1 MADEVSPVAFAGWL
15 SDYCTHRRPLFMAAL
30 IIQAVAVA
38 LFMVGNSLALW
49 IAGAILVGVSS
60 AIVWASCLSLIVSRT
75 EKSQLA
81 QVLSFT
87 SISLSCGDFLGPVTG
102 GAIYG
107 AGGSEAVF
115 GLIFGLIGVD
125 AILRLLMVETSVD
138 LAGDGATVDS
148 GVKATIHRAEIDAT
162 TDSDVESTSSTDRAG
177 HDATVNSDDGPTTI
191 SSWSGVLQLLKSPR
205 LLSALWVTVTQ
216 ATILTSFDASLTIH
230 LRNTFHWKSTQAGLV
245 FISLIFPAFL
255 SPLVG
260 IIADRK
266 GGRIIT
272 ATGFCLSTAVLAC
285 LRFVDH
291 DSIEQKVL
299 LCALLF
305 LVGLLLGTTLSV
317 FSAEVSHVV
326 FEHEEK
332 NPGELGER
340 GAVAQAESLWW
351 AAYSIGAAFGPL
363 LGGLVQ
369 DAAGWKTMTWTL
381 ALLSATAV
389 VPIMLFTDG
398 PLFSRRASNIDQ
410 SNLSEP

>member
-1 MADEVSPVAFAGWL
+1 
-15 SDYCTHRRPLFMAAL
+15 MAAL
-30 IIQAVAVA
+30 IIQAVAVS
-38 LFMVGNSLALW
+38 LFIAGNSLALW
-49 IAGAILVGVSS
+49 IAGAILVGISS

-81 QVLSFT
+81 QVLSYT

-107 AGGSEAVF
+107 AGGAEAVWGLVF
-115 GLIFGLIGVD
+115 GLIGIDLVM
-125 AILRLLMVETSVD
+125 RLLMIETPVD
-138 LAGDGATVDS
+138 LTGTDAANDTGIKSTTHRVEDNPAVDS
-148 GVKATIHRAEIDAT
+148 DE
-162 TDSDVESTSSTDRAG
+162 ESTIDVVDHSTAVRP
-177 HDATVNSDDGPTTI
+177 DDQPPK
-191 SSWSGVLQLLKSPR
+191 SQSWSGVLQLLKSPR
-205 LLSALWVTVTQ
+205 LLGALWVTVTQ

-260 IIADRK
+260 MLADRH
-266 GGRIIT
+266 GGRYIT
-272 ATGFCLSTAVLAC
+272 ATGFCLSTAVLTC

-291 DSIEQKVL
+291 DSIQQKVL

-332 NPGELGER
+332 SPGELGER

-381 ALLSATAV
+381 ALICATAV
-389 VPIMLFTDG
+389 VPILLFTDG
-398 PLFSRRASNIDQ
+398 PLLSRRESKRDPNVA
-410 SNLSEP
+410 

>member
-1 MADEVSPVAFAGWL
+1 
-15 SDYCTHRRPLFMAAL
+15 MAAL
-30 IIQAVAVA
+30 IIQAVAVG
-38 LFMVGNSLALW
+38 LFIAGNSLALW

-107 AGGSEAVF
+107 AGGPEAVF

-125 AILRLLMVETSVD
+125 AVLRLLMIETSTE
-138 LAGDGATVDS
+138 LAGNNTAVDS
-148 GVKATIHRAEIDAT
+148 GVKATTHRAEIDAT
-162 TDSDVESTSSTDRAG
+162 TDSDEESTTQNAEQI
-177 HDATVNSDDGPTTI
+177 AAANSDRPA
-191 SSWSGVLQLLKSPR
+191 SSQSWSGVLQLLKSPR

-260 IIADRK
+260 VIADRH
-266 GGRIIT
+266 GGRFIT

-332 NPGELGER
+332 NPGELGDR

-389 VPIMLFTDG
+389 VPIMLFTGG
-398 PLFSRRASNIDQ
+398 PLFSRGASKNDQ
-410 SNLSEP
+410 DAHGEP

>member
-1 MADEVSPVAFAGWL
+1 
-15 SDYCTHRRPLFMAAL
+15 MAAL
-30 IIQAVAVA
+30 IIQAVAVG
-38 LFMVGNSLALW
+38 LFIAGSSLALW
-49 IAGAILVGVSS
+49 IAGAILVGISS

-81 QVLSFT
+81 QVLSYT

-107 AGGSEAVF
+107 AGGSEAVW
-115 GLIFGLIGVD
+115 GLVFGLIGID
-125 AILRLLMVETSVD
+125 AVLRLLMIETPVD
-138 LAGDGATVDS
+138 CAESDAAVDS
-148 GVKATIHRAEIDAT
+148 GTKPTTHRTEINPAVDSDEESTTSRAEDDASV
-162 TDSDVESTSSTDRAG
+162 DSHAKSST
-177 HDATVNSDDGPTTI
+177 T
-191 SSWSGVLQLLKSPR
+191 SSWSGALQLLKSPR
-205 LLSALWVTVTQ
+205 LLGALFVTVTQ
-216 ATILTSFDASLTIH
+216 AAILTSFDASLTIH

-260 IIADRK
+260 MFADRH
-266 GGRIIT
+266 GGRYIT
-272 ATGFCLSTAVLAC
+272 ATGFCLSTAVLTC

-291 DSIEQKVL
+291 NSIEQKVL

-326 FEHEEK
+326 FEFEEK
-332 NPGELGER
+332 HPGQLGDR

-381 ALLSATAV
+381 ALICATAV

-398 PLFSRRASNIDQ
+398 PLFSRRKPKSDP
-410 SNLSEP
+410 SEP

>member
-1 MADEVSPVAFAGWL
+1 
-15 SDYCTHRRPLFMAAL
+15 MAAL
-30 IIQAVAVA
+30 IIQAVAVG
-38 LFMVGNSLALW
+38 LFIAGNSLALW

-107 AGGSEAVF
+107 AGGPEAVF

-125 AILRLLMVETSVD
+125 AVLRLLMIETSTE
-138 LAGDGATVDS
+138 LAGNNTAIDY
-148 GVKATIHRAEIDAT
+148 GVKATTHRAEIDAT
-162 TDSDVESTSSTDRAG
+162 TDSEESTTQSAEQN
-177 HDATVNSDDGPTTI
+177 AAANSDRPA
-191 SSWSGVLQLLKSPR
+191 SSQSWSGVLQLLKSPR

-230 LRNTFHWKSTQAGLV
+230 LRNTFHWKSTRAGLV

-260 IIADRK
+260 VIADRH
-266 GGRIIT
+266 GGRFIT

-332 NPGELGER
+332 NPGELGDR

-369 DAAGWKTMTWTL
+369 NAAGWKTMTWTL

-398 PLFSRRASNIDQ
+398 PLFSRRASKHDPND
-410 SNLSEP
+410 LSEP

>member
-1 MADEVSPVAFAGWL
+1 
-15 SDYCTHRRPLFMAAL
+15 MAAL
-30 IIQAVAVA
+30 IIQAIAVG
-38 LFMVGNSLALW
+38 LFIAGTSLALW

-60 AIVWASCLSLIVSRT
+60 AIVWASCLSLVVSRT
-75 EKSQLA
+75 KKSQLA
-81 QVLSFT
+81 QVLSYT

-107 AGGSEAVF
+107 AGGAEAVWGLVF
-115 GLIFGLIGVD
+115 GLIGID
-125 AILRLLMVETSVD
+125 ALLRLLMIETPVD
-138 LAGDGATVDS
+138 LAGNDTSVDPGLKS
-148 GVKATIHRAEIDAT
+148 TTHRAELNVSLDFDEESDTDRTEDDTAA
-162 TDSDVESTSSTDRAG
+162 DSDDR
-177 HDATVNSDDGPTTI
+177 PTT
-191 SSWSGVLQLLKSPR
+191 SQSWSGVLQLLKSPR
-205 LLSALWVTVTQ
+205 LLGALWVTVTQ

-260 IIADRK
+260 MLADRH
-266 GGRIIT
+266 GGRYI
-272 ATGFCLSTAVLAC
+272 ASTGFCLSTAVLAC

-291 DSIEQKVL
+291 NSIEQKVL

-305 LVGLLLGTTLSV
+305 SVGLLLGTTLSV

-332 NPGELGER
+332 NPGELGDR

-398 PLFSRRASNIDQ
+398 SPFSRRASKSDQ
-410 SNLSEP
+410 NDPSEP

>member
-1 MADEVSPVAFAGWL
+1 
-15 SDYCTHRRPLFMAAL
+15 MAAL
-30 IIQAVAVA
+30 IIQAVAVG
-38 LFMVGNSLALW
+38 LFIAGSSLALW
-49 IAGAILVGVSS
+49 IAGAILVGISS

-81 QVLSFT
+81 QVLSYT

-107 AGGSEAVF
+107 AGGSEAVW
-115 GLIFGLIGVD
+115 GLVFGLIGVD
-125 AILRLLMVETSVD
+125 ALLRLLMIETPVD
-138 LAGDGATVDS
+138 VAESNAAVDS
-148 GVKATIHRAEIDAT
+148 GVKATTHRTEIDAAV
-162 TDSDVESTSSTDRAG
+162 DSDEESTSNSAE
-177 HDATVNSDDGPTTI
+177 HDTAVDSGNDPATSQ
-191 SSWSGVLQLLKSPR
+191 SWSGVLQLLKSPR
-205 LLSALWVTVTQ
+205 LLGALWVTVTQ

-260 IIADRK
+260 MLADRH
-266 GGRIIT
+266 GGRYIT

-291 DSIEQKVL
+291 NSIEQKVL

-332 NPGELGER
+332 NPGELGDR

-398 PLFSRRASNIDQ
+398 PLFSRRGSKNDP
-410 SNLSEP
+410 SEP

>member
-1 MADEVSPVAFAGWL
+1 
-15 SDYCTHRRPLFMAAL
+15 MAAL
-30 IIQAVAVA
+30 AIQAVAVG
-38 LFMVGNSLALW
+38 LFIAGNSLALW
-49 IAGAILVGVSS
+49 IAGAVLVGISS

-81 QVLSFT
+81 QVLSYT

-107 AGGSEAVF
+107 AGGLEAVWGLVF
-115 GLIFGLIGVD
+115 GLIGIDFVM
-125 AILRLLMVETSVD
+125 RLLMIETPVD
-138 LAGDGATVDS
+138 RNDNDATVDIA
-148 GVKATIHRAEIDAT
+148 VKSTTHRTENSTAV
-162 TDSDVESTSSTDRAG
+162 DSDKESTTSNAEHGAVVHTDDR
-177 HDATVNSDDGPTTI
+177 PTK
-191 SSWSGVLQLLKSPR
+191 SQSWSGVLQLLKSPR
-205 LLSALWVTVTQ
+205 LLGALWVTVTQ

-230 LRNTFHWKSTQAGLV
+230 LRDTFHWESTQAGLV

-255 SPLVG
+255 SPIVG
-260 IIADRK
+260 MLADRH
-266 GGRIIT
+266 GGRYIT
-272 ATGFCLSTAVLAC
+272 ATGFCLSTAVLTC

-291 DSIEQKVL
+291 DSIQQKVL

-326 FEHEEK
+326 FEYEEK
-332 NPGELGER
+332 HPGELGER

-351 AAYSIGAAFGPL
+351 AAYSIGAACGPL

-369 DAAGWKTMTWTL
+369 GAAGWKTMTWAL
-381 ALLSATAV
+381 ALICATAV

-398 PLFSRRASNIDQ
+398 PLLDRRGAKRDLN
-410 SNLSEP
+410 EA

>member
-1 MADEVSPVAFAGWL
+1 
-15 SDYCTHRRPLFMAAL
+15 MAAL
-30 IIQAVAVA
+30 IIQAVAVG
-38 LFMVGNSLALW
+38 LFIAGNSLALW

-107 AGGSEAVF
+107 AGGPEAVF

-125 AILRLLMVETSVD
+125 AVLRLLMIETSTE
-138 LAGDGATVDS
+138 LAGNNTAVDS
-148 GVKATIHRAEIDAT
+148 GVKATTHRAEIDAT
-162 TDSDVESTSSTDRAG
+162 TDSDEESTTQNAEQI
-177 HDATVNSDDGPTTI
+177 AAANSDRPA
-191 SSWSGVLQLLKSPR
+191 SSQSWSGVLQLLKSPR

-230 LRNTFHWKSTQAGLV
+230 LRNTFHWKSTRAGLV

-260 IIADRK
+260 VIADRH
-266 GGRIIT
+266 GGRFIT

-332 NPGELGER
+332 NPGELGDR

-389 VPIMLFTDG
+389 VPIMLFTGG
-398 PLFSRRASNIDQ
+398 PLFSRGASKNDQ
-410 SNLSEP
+410 DAHGEP

>member
-1 MADEVSPVAFAGWL
+1 
-15 SDYCTHRRPLFMAAL
+15 MAAL

-115 GLIFGLIGVD
+115 GLIFGLIGID
-125 AILRLLMVETSVD
+125 AILRLLMVESSVE
-138 LAGDGATVDS
+138 LAGNDSIVDS
-148 GVKATIHRAEIDAT
+148 GVKATTHRAEIDAT
-162 TDSDVESTSSTDRAG
+162 TDSDEESTAQSAE
-177 HDATVNSDDGPTTI
+177 HTVDDGSHAEPTTTP
-191 SSWSGVLQLLKSPR
+191 SWSGAIQLLKSPR
-205 LLSALWVTVTQ
+205 LLGALWVTVTQ

-260 IIADRK
+260 MIADRH
-266 GGRIIT
+266 GGRYIT

-332 NPGELGER
+332 NPGELGDR

-369 DAAGWKTMTWTL
+369 NAAGWKTMTWTL

-398 PLFSRRASNIDQ
+398 PLFSRRASKHDPNDP
-410 SNLSEP
+410 SEP

>member
-1 MADEVSPVAFAGWL
+1 
-15 SDYCTHRRPLFMAAL
+15 MAAL
-30 IIQAVAVA
+30 LIQAVAVG
-38 LFMVGNSLALW
+38 LFIAGSSLALW
-49 IAGAILVGVSS
+49 IAGAILVGISS

-81 QVLSFT
+81 QVLSYT

-107 AGGSEAVF
+107 AGGAEAVWGLVF
-115 GLIFGLIGVD
+115 GLVGID
-125 AILRLLMVETSVD
+125 AVLRLLMIETPVD
-138 LAGDGATVDS
+138 LAGSDAVVGS
-148 GVKATIHRAEIDAT
+148 GGKPTTHRAENDSAL
-162 TDSDVESTSSTDRAG
+162 DSDDESTSSTDPAG
-177 HDATVNSDDGPTTI
+177 HDTIVDSGDEPTTA

-205 LLSALWVTVTQ
+205 LLGALWVTVTQ

-260 IIADRK
+260 MLADRH
-266 GGRIIT
+266 GGRYIA

-285 LRFVDH
+285 LRFIDH
-291 DSIEQKVL
+291 NSIEQKVL

-305 LVGLLLGTTLSV
+305 LVGLLLGTTLAV

-332 NPGELGER
+332 NPGQLGDR

-398 PLFSRRASNIDQ
+398 PLFSRRKSETDP
-410 SNLSEP
+410 SEP

>member
-1 MADEVSPVAFAGWL
+1 
-15 SDYCTHRRPLFMAAL
+15 MAAL
-30 IIQAVAVA
+30 IIQAVAVG
-38 LFMVGNSLALW
+38 LFIAGNSLALW
-49 IAGAILVGVSS
+49 IAGAVLVGVSS

-107 AGGSEAVF
+107 AGGPEAVF

-125 AILRLLMVETSVD
+125 AVLRLLMIETSTE
-138 LAGDGATVDS
+138 LAGNNTAVDS
-148 GVKATIHRAEIDAT
+148 GVKATTHRAEIDAT
-162 TDSDVESTSSTDRAG
+162 TDSDEESTTQNAEQI
-177 HDATVNSDDGPTTI
+177 AAANSDRPA
-191 SSWSGVLQLLKSPR
+191 SSQSWSGVLQLLKSPR

-260 IIADRK
+260 VIADRH
-266 GGRIIT
+266 GGRFIT

-332 NPGELGER
+332 NPGELGDR

-381 ALLSATAV
+381 ALLGATAV

-398 PLFSRRASNIDQ
+398 SLFSRRRAPKNDQ
-410 SNLSEP
+410 NAHGEP

>member
-1 MADEVSPVAFAGWL
+1 
-15 SDYCTHRRPLFMAAL
+15 MAAL
-30 IIQAVAVA
+30 IIQAVAVG
-38 LFMVGNSLALW
+38 LFIAGSSLALW
-49 IAGAILVGVSS
+49 IAGAILVGISS

-81 QVLSFT
+81 QVLSYT

-107 AGGSEAVF
+107 AGGSEAVW
-115 GLIFGLIGVD
+115 GLVFGLIGID
-125 AILRLLMVETSVD
+125 AVLRLLMIETPVD
-138 LAGDGATVDS
+138 RAESDAAVDS
-148 GVKATIHRAEIDAT
+148 GTKPTTHRTEINPAVDSDEESTTSRAEDDASV
-162 TDSDVESTSSTDRAG
+162 DSHAKSST
-177 HDATVNSDDGPTTI
+177 T

-205 LLSALWVTVTQ
+205 LLDALFVTVTQ

-260 IIADRK
+260 MLADRH
-266 GGRIIT
+266 GGRYIT
-272 ATGFCLSTAVLAC
+272 ATGFCLSTAVLTC

-291 DSIEQKVL
+291 NSIEQKVL

-326 FEHEEK
+326 FEFEEK
-332 NPGELGER
+332 HPGQLGDR

-381 ALLSATAV
+381 ALICATAV

-398 PLFSRRASNIDQ
+398 PLFSRRKPKSD
-410 SNLSEP
+410 LSEP

>member
-1 MADEVSPVAFAGWL
+1 
-15 SDYCTHRRPLFMAAL
+15 
-30 IIQAVAVA
+30 
-38 LFMVGNSLALW
+38 
-49 IAGAILVGVSS
+49 
-60 AIVWASCLSLIVSRT
+60 
-75 EKSQLA
+75 
-81 QVLSFT
+81 
-87 SISLSCGDFLGPVTG
+87 
-102 GAIYG
+102 
-107 AGGSEAVF
+107 
-115 GLIFGLIGVD
+115 
-125 AILRLLMVETSVD
+125 
-138 LAGDGATVDS
+138 
-148 GVKATIHRAEIDAT
+148 VKATTHRAEIDAT
-162 TDSDVESTSSTDRAG
+162 TDSDEESTTQNAEQI
-177 HDATVNSDDGPTTI
+177 AAANSDRPA
-191 SSWSGVLQLLKSPR
+191 SSQSWSGVLQLLKSPR

-260 IIADRK
+260 VIADRH
-266 GGRIIT
+266 GGRFIT

-332 NPGELGER
+332 NPGELGDR

-389 VPIMLFTDG
+389 VPIMLFTGG
-398 PLFSRRASNIDQ
+398 PLFSRGASKNDQ
-410 SNLSEP
+410 DAHGEP

>member
-1 MADEVSPVAFAGWL
+1 
-15 SDYCTHRRPLFMAAL
+15 MAAL
-30 IIQAVAVA
+30 IIQAVAVG
-38 LFMVGNSLALW
+38 LFIAGSSLALW
-49 IAGAILVGVSS
+49 IAGAILVGISS

-81 QVLSFT
+81 QVLSYT

-107 AGGSEAVF
+107 AGGSEAVW
-115 GLIFGLIGVD
+115 GLVFGLIGID
-125 AILRLLMVETSVD
+125 AVLRLLMIETPVD
-138 LAGDGATVDS
+138 CAESDAAVDS
-148 GVKATIHRAEIDAT
+148 GTKPTTHRTEINPAVDSDEESTTSRAEDDASV
-162 TDSDVESTSSTDRAG
+162 DSHAKSST
-177 HDATVNSDDGPTTI
+177 T
-191 SSWSGVLQLLKSPR
+191 SSWSGALQLLKSPR
-205 LLSALWVTVTQ
+205 LLGALFVTVTQ

-260 IIADRK
+260 MFADRH
-266 GGRIIT
+266 GGRYIT
-272 ATGFCLSTAVLAC
+272 TTGFCLSTAVLTC

-291 DSIEQKVL
+291 NSIEQKVL

-326 FEHEEK
+326 FEFEEK
-332 NPGELGER
+332 HSGQLGDR

-381 ALLSATAV
+381 ALICATAV

-398 PLFSRRASNIDQ
+398 PLFSRRKPKSDP
-410 SNLSEP
+410 SEP

>member
-1 MADEVSPVAFAGWL
+1 
-15 SDYCTHRRPLFMAAL
+15 MAAL

-49 IAGAILVGVSS
+49 IAGAILVGISS

-125 AILRLLMVETSVD
+125 AILRLLMVESSVE
-138 LAGDGATVDS
+138 LAGNDSTVDP
-148 GVKATIHRAEIDAT
+148 GVKATTRRAEIDAT
-162 TDSDVESTSSTDRAG
+162 TDSDEESTTQSAEHNADVGSHAE
-177 HDATVNSDDGPTTI
+177 PTTT
-191 SSWSGVLQLLKSPR
+191 SSWSGVIQLLKSPR
-205 LLSALWVTVTQ
+205 LLGALWVTVTQ

-260 IIADRK
+260 MIADRH
-266 GGRIIT
+266 GGRYIT

-291 DSIEQKVL
+291 DSIEQKVM

-332 NPGELGER
+332 NPGGLGDR
-340 GAVAQAESLWW
+340 GAVAQAEILWW

-369 DAAGWKTMTWTL
+369 NAAGWKTMTWTL

-398 PLFSRRASNIDQ
+398 PLFSRRASKHDPND
-410 SNLSEP
+410 LSEP

>member
-1 MADEVSPVAFAGWL
+1 
-15 SDYCTHRRPLFMAAL
+15 MAAL
-30 IIQAVAVA
+30 IIQAVAVG
-38 LFMVGNSLALW
+38 LFIAGNSLALW

-107 AGGSEAVF
+107 AGGPEAVF

-125 AILRLLMVETSVD
+125 AVLRLLMIETSTE
-138 LAGDGATVDS
+138 LAGNNTAIDY
-148 GVKATIHRAEIDAT
+148 GVKATTHRAEIDAT
-162 TDSDVESTSSTDRAG
+162 TDSEESTTQSAEQN
-177 HDATVNSDDGPTTI
+177 AAANSDRPA
-191 SSWSGVLQLLKSPR
+191 SSQSWSGVLQLLKSPR

-260 IIADRK
+260 MIADRH
-266 GGRIIT
+266 GGRYIT

-291 DSIEQKVL
+291 DSIEQKVM

-332 NPGELGER
+332 NPGGLGDR

-369 DAAGWKTMTWTL
+369 NAAGWKTMTWTL

-398 PLFSRRASNIDQ
+398 PLFSRRASKHDPND
-410 SNLSEP
+410 LSEP